1 MSRPF
6 TQQELNKAAE
16 GDLKTLSEL
25 DSRGFIIGPEET
37 PEKYTERLKVFEKN
51 LKEMDTELKEKN
63 CLTVEDLSFPASE
76 KIPQESFNPAT
87 KITENLY
94 DFKITWVPGFFVTPS
109 FGMLFGGCAYSFAPE
124 FFSLFIIRNSFKKK
138 KKWLFYERDELMSHE
153 LCHVARF
160 AMGSHKYE
168 EQFAYQT
175 STSSFRKNFG
185 CMMRSAW
192 ETYIIMILLLGM
204 LVTQVSLIMFKGEWL
219 ASRTIIQNPVH
230 WFYAALF
237 LFVGYLV
244 LRQKKQNKD
253 FAGTLD
259 LLSTFTKNPKALA
272 FRLTDEK
279 LDEISKLNSIDESIF
294 KQLILKRSK
303 EHRFNILKNRFF
315 DK

>member
-1 MSRPF
+1 
-6 TQQELNKAAE
+6 
-16 GDLKTLSEL
+16 
-25 DSRGFIIGPEET
+25 
-37 PEKYTERLKVFEKN
+37 
-51 LKEMDTELKEKN
+51 
-63 CLTVEDLSFPASE
+63 
-76 KIPQESFNPAT
+76 
-87 KITENLY
+87 
-94 DFKITWVPGFFVTPS
+94 
-109 FGMLFGGCAYSFAPE
+109 
-124 FFSLFIIRNSFKKK
+124 
-138 KKWLFYERDELMSHE
+138 MSHE

-230 WFYAALF
+230 WFYASLF

-259 LLSTFTKNPKALA
+259 LLSTLTKNPKALA
-272 FRLTDEK
+272 FRLTDEE
-279 LDEISKLNSIDESIF
+279 LDEISKLNSIDESSF
-294 KQLILKRSK
+294 KELILKRSK